1 MMNENKKF
9 EIQLDKGMIR
19 ALIFS
24 SIEFVKAYAND
35 LDEMV
40 KKYPPRRPI

>member
-1 MMNENKKF
+1 MNENKTFAIKL
-9 EIQLDKGMIR
+9 EKGMIR

-35 LDEMV
+35 LDRMV
-40 KKYPPRRPI
+40 KEYPPRRPI

>member
-1 MMNENKKF
+1 MNENKTF
-9 EIQLDKGMIR
+9 EIELEKGMIR

-35 LDEMV
+35 LDEIM
-40 KKYPPRRPI
+40 KEYPPRRPI